1 MSIIN
6 YDKKAIGARIRNI
19 RLNKGMTL
27 EEFGSLF
34 NASKSIVYRWEN
46 GTSIPNAERFK
57 AISKIGDISIENL
70 LYGTIKERISKI
82 LYSFFENDNR
92 LSNID
97 IKSLTRSI
105 YHSLPTTDITNQDL
119 EFFIKNYLDNLVL
132 NASTHDLTNKDKL
145 KKLIDDLN
153 DEQIQELIKI
163 INSFNHKK

>member
-1 MSIIN
+1 MA
-6 YDKKAIGARIRNI
+6 D
-19 RLNKGMTL
+19 
-27 EEFGSLF
+27 
-34 NASKSIVYRWEN
+34 
-46 GTSIPNAERFK
+46 
-57 AISKIGDISIENL
+57 
-70 LYGTIKERISKI
+70 
-82 LYSFFENDNR
+82 
-92 LSNID
+92 ID

-132 NASTHDLTNKDKL
+132 HASTHDLTNKDKL

>member
-6 YDKKAIGARIRNI
+6 YDKKAIGSRIRNI

-57 AISKIGDISIENL
+57 AISKIGDVSIDNL

-82 LYSFFENDNR
+82 LYYFFENDNR
-92 LSNID
+92 LADID
-97 IKSLTRSI
+97 IKSI

-145 KKLIDDLN
+145 KKLIDDLT